1 MISIVS
7 LAASRLAAEG
17 YVIVQQMSDIIDCR
31 GFYHSGKRVVELLT
45 QGNLATPRRDVD
57 A

>member
-7 LAASRLAAEG
+7 LAASRLSAEG

-31 GFYHSGKRVVELLT
+31 SFYHSGKRVVELLT
-45 QGNLATPRRDVD
+45 QGNLATSRRDVD